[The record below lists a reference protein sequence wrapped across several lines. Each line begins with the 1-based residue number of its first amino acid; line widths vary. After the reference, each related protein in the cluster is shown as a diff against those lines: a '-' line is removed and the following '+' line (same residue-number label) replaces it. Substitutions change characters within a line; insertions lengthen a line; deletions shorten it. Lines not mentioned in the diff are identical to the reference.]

1 MSYTPVKG
9 YWQGNAVANAPDLT
23 KLTSQGYPA
32 NGDPSK
38 GQPATI
44 PGAGW
49 YYWIDQAIRSVITAS
64 GKTCANPPT
73 ADEFLEA
80 LKSLG
85 WITNGSISS
94 AKLNLTDLVD
104 SSLSATSTKPVQ
116 NKVVKSAVDTLTTAV
131 NAKLPLT
138 GGNITG
144 SLKIGNVEVVPVANN
159 AAAHNAIYRGID
171 LTTKYTEAQISA
183 KIQAGDFSD
192 LFIGDYIPK
201 TLTIDGTS
209 VTANWVIAH
218 FNYYMKMGWTADGLS
233 SGFAVT
239 VPHVVL
245 VPDRNLISAKMND
258 TNTTEGGYLGSAM
271 HTTTIPKITTAL
283 QNGFGSSHIISF
295 ASYLSNTVNTSL
307 ASMAGC
313 GWTGA
318 TTAWGCAWTK
328 VECRL
333 MSEQMVYGSAIM
345 SSSGF
350 DAGEAKQQLALF
362 ALNPLATNVRAD
374 WWLSSV
380 ASSASFAIVDSNG
393 VASAGGASGS
403 LGVRPFFLYH

>member
-1 MSYTPVKG
+1 MAFP
-9 YWQGNAVANAPDLT
+9 
-23 KLTSQGYPA
+23 KLLQKLFQNS
-32 NGDPSK
+32 
-38 GQPATI
+38 
-44 PGAGW
+44 GAG
-49 YYWIDQAIRSVITAS
+49 
-64 GKTCANPPT
+64 
-73 ADEFLEA
+73 
-80 LKSLG
+80 SLLRED
-85 WITNGSISS
+85 IIP
-94 AKLNLTDLVD
+94 VD
-104 SSLSATSTKPVQ
+104 SSLSTTSTNAVQ
-116 NKVVKSAVDTLTTAV
+116 NKVVKSSIDTLTTSV
-131 NAKLPLT
+131 NAKLPLS

-144 SLKIGNVEVVPVANN
+144 SLSIGGVEVVPVANN

-233 SGFAVT
+233 TSFAVS

-245 VPDRNLISAKMND
+245 VPDRNLISAQMNT

-283 QNGFGSSHIISF
+283 QNGFGSSHVISF
-295 ASYLSNTVNTSL
+295 ASYLSSTVNTSL

-318 TTAWGCAWTK
+318 TTAWGCTWTK

-345 SSSGF
+345 SSSGY

-362 ALNPLATNVRAD
+362 ALNPLATNVRAN

-380 ASSASFAIVDSNG
+380 ASSPFFAVVNSSGYAVANDASY
-393 VASAGGASGS
+393 S